1 MRTKN
6 GVAFFPEPDALEVL
20 DKKVYQDGCHHHSTE
35 YIGSVVCFSSL
46 KGRLPVDVYLH
57 NQDGFAHVC
66 IRYGEKDSEYS
77 SAGHVLDF
85 LMMASEHSNK
95 FYPEV
100 ATLILSKTDFFCE
113 LKPRV

>member
-1 MRTKN
+1 MRVKN
-6 GVAFFPEPDALEVL
+6 GVAFFPEPDAIEVL
-20 DKKVYQDGCHHHSTE
+20 DKKVYQDGCYHHASE
-35 YIGSVVCFSSL
+35 YIGSVVCCFSSL

-66 IRYGEKDSEYS
+66 IRYGEKDSEYA

-85 LMMASEHSNK
+85 LIAAANPNNNFAEA
-95 FYPEV
+95 